1 MISVLVKVVT
11 DCSLCEII
19 VIGGYLSMDR
29 LLWGVILGQL
39 WGVISGQLWGVI
51 SGQLWTFYNLRRVP

>member
-19 VIGGYLSMDR
+19 VIGGYLSMLSVGCDLGTFVGCDFR
-29 LLWGVILGQL
+29 TIVGCDFRTVVDILQ
-39 WGVISGQLWGVI
+39 S
-51 SGQLWTFYNLRRVP
+51 